1 MGHKRFI
8 YKPSG
13 VDKLIMAII
22 LLACLAFGGLLY
34 LDWSNKLPTTSQAT
48 SSSSAEVRQ
57 LQLAEQ
63 QLRAELE
70 RVRNEGQDL

>member
-1 MGHKRFI
+1 MAHKKFI
-8 YKPSG
+8 YKPSA
-13 VDKLIMAII
+13 VDQFIMAII

-34 LDWSNKLPTTSQAT
+34 LDYSNKLPTDVNQ
-48 SSSSAEVRQ
+48 SSAEVQQ

-70 RVRNEGQDL
+70 RVRNEGAEN

>member
-1 MGHKRFI
+1 MADKKFI
-8 YKPSG
+8 YKPSV
-13 VDKLIMAII
+13 VDQLIMGIV

-34 LDWSNKLPTTSQAT
+34 LDHTNKLPTN
-48 SSSSAEVRQ
+48 SSANSSPEVQQ

-70 RVRNEGQDL
+70 RVRNEANEN